1 MKSNFTAQK
10 MFNEEV
16 LTAVQAYF
24 GSDYQVSV
32 NEAIKNN
39 DMVLFGLNIVKQKS
53 VWAPTIYLEE
63 YYAQYQSGMR
73 ISEIVKEIIAVY
85 ESKEASNL
93 NIGAGELMD
102 FKKVKNK
109 VVFKLINLER
119 NKKFLADVPY
129 LQLFDLAIVFSV
141 IVSMDRD
148 EIASTTIR
156 NSLLNLWGADIDTLL
171 ELARRNTPKL
181 LPASIRDM
189 KQVMMDIL
197 DNDISDEAK
206 EQLAQMDTSGAGQEM
221 YVASNCSGINGAA
234 VMLYDGLIR
243 NFANDIE
250 ANLFIIPSSIHELI
264 LLPVKGHMRPDDI
277 REMIDEVNITKVQP
291 NEVLGDNVYLY
302 SRKADRIGMIG

>member
-16 LTAVQAYF
+16 LAAIQAYL
-24 GSDYQVSV
+24 GSDYRVSV
-32 NEAIKNN
+32 NKVIKNN
-39 DMVLFGLNIVKQKS
+39 DTVLFGLNIVKQKS
-53 VWAPTIYLEE
+53 VWAPTIYLDE

-73 ISEIVKEIIAVY
+73 IPEIVKEIIAAY
-85 ESKEASNL
+85 ESKEESKL
-93 NIGAGELMD
+93 NIGADDLMD
-102 FKKVKNK
+102 FKKIKNK

-129 LQLFDLAIVFSV
+129 LRLFDLAIVFSV

-189 KQVMMDIL
+189 KQVKMDIL

-250 ANLFIIPSSIHELI
+250 ADLFIIPSSIHELI